1 MGTSALTTSVFVARQ
16 PIFHRAKNVHGY
28 ELLFRSGR
36 ENRYDGKDGDASTRD
51 VIAASFVD
59 IGLDELTGGQ
69 RGFVNFTRNLLLE
82 DVADLLPP
90 DLVTVEIL
98 ESVDPDD
105 DIIRACARLKDAGYT
120 LALDDFVMADI
131 EHPLLDLADIVK
143 VDFAATSAEDRKR
156 LADFLRSRRIKPL
169 AEKVE
174 TEEDFQQADA
184 DGYHYFQGYFFS
196 KPIMHEGKSIAGNK
210 LAYLRV
216 LEQVNRPEMSLDQIE
231 KVIKQDIPLTYKL
244 LRFMNSVW
252 FGLRYKVSSI
262 KRALVMLGPKEIRK
276 WFALISLREM
286 GTDKPNELFLHG
298 MIRAKMC
305 EGVAPLSGMTKHASE
320 LFLMGMFSVMDAL
333 LDAPM
338 ADVLGKLPLDEN
350 VKSALLGQDSP
361 FRPVHD
367 LVTTYEMGQWDR
379 FSDNATRL
387 KVDLAAVPPIF
398 GESLK
403 WANQAFASVNQD

>member
-36 ENRYDGKDGDASTRD
+36 ENRYDGRDGDASTRD

-82 DVADLLPP
+82 DMADLLPP
-90 DLVTVEIL
+90 DLITVEIL
-98 ESVDPDD
+98 ENVDPDEE
-105 DIIRACARLKDAGYT
+105 IIRACQRLKDAGYT
-120 LALDDFVMADI
+120 LALDDFVVADI
-131 EHPLLDLADIVK
+131 NHPLLDLADIVK
-143 VDFAATSAEDRKR
+143 VDFAATSPEDRKR
-156 LADFLRSRRIKPL
+156 LADFLCGRHIKPL

-174 TEEDFQQADA
+174 TEEDFQQAEA

-196 KPIMHEGKSIAGNK
+196 KPIIHEGKSIAGNK
-210 LAYLRV
+210 LAHLRL

-231 KVIKQDIPLTYKL
+231 TVIKQDIPLTYKL

-252 FGLRYKVSSI
+252 FGTRYKVSSI

-286 GTDKPNELFLHG
+286 GADKPNELFVHG
-298 MIRAKMC
+298 MIRAKMS
-305 EGVAPLSGMTKHASE
+305 EGIAPLSGMAKHASE

-338 ADVLGKLPLDEN
+338 VDVLSKLPLDEN
-350 VKSALLGQDSP
+350 VKAALLGQDSP
-361 FRPVHD
+361 FRPVYD
-367 LVTTYEMGQWDR
+367 LVSTYELGQWDR
-379 FSDNATRL
+379 FCDHATRL
-387 KVDLAAVPPIF
+387 KVDLATVPPIF